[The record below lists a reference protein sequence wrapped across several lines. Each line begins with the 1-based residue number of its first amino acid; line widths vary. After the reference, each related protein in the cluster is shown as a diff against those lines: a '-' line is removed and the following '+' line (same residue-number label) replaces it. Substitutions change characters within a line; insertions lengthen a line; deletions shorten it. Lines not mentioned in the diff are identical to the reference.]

1 MFVEGRKGSGWLGG
15 NLFKYGNANFH
26 CSRAAIYN
34 VFQLQVP
41 RLHPTDCPGRISRQ
55 QLTQLNNIDHMDAY
69 ILSNSPDLSALLARM
84 NITDDNRANVVTPI
98 SSPGLAYNQQRRRM
112 RQGSDSASQTPFS
125 PTDGSDSLADD
136 SSYGD
141 SSFERSI
148 ANLTFEEIAVLSGKE
163 IVEIST
169 DEDSG
174 ESPQFFHS
182 TIILKHFPL
191 RDGEGGSSPSRST
204 SPTIM
209 AMEFSRNPVTH
220 ARRVVLVES
229 CNPNGKPC
237 SSSSL
242 RRG

>member
-1 MFVEGRKGSGWLGG
+1 MYFNFKFPACIRRTALAESLVNNSP
-15 NLFKYGNANFH
+15 NLTTSN
-26 CSRAAIYN
+26 
-34 VFQLQVP
+34 
-41 RLHPTDCPGRISRQ
+41 
-55 QLTQLNNIDHMDAY
+55 HMDAY

-125 PTDGSDSLADD
+125 PTGGSDPPTDGSDSLADD

-148 ANLTFEEIAVLSGKE
+148 ANLTFEEVAVLSGKE
-163 IVEIST
+163 IIEIST

-182 TIILKHFPL
+182 TIILNHFPL
-191 RDGEGGSSPSRST
+191 RDGEGVSSPSRST

-237 SSSSL
+237 SYSSL